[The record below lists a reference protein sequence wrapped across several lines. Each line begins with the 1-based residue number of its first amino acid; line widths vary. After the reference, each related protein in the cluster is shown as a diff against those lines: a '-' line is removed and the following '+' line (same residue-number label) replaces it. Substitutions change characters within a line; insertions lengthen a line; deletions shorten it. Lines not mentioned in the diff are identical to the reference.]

1 MKRVILVMMLLLS
14 INSIKAQNDPVLA
27 GMILLYTENA
37 EKTLK
42 NQELAMMMQTT
53 GHLWTKEEVEATADL
68 QREFNTYL
76 DSFRSILCYAAQI
89 YGFYHEIT
97 LLTEN
102 MGGLIHQ
109 LEKNTT
115 NALAVA
121 LSTNRNKIYREVILN
136 SVEIVN
142 DIRTVCLSKNKMT
155 EQQRLEIV
163 FNIRPKLQVM
173 NKKLK
178 RLTIAVKYTS
188 MNDVWL
194 EISEGTLPMADKTQI
209 IEDAKRRWKQIG
221 RNVRPKNL

>member
-27 GMILLYTENA
+27 GMILLYTEKA

-42 NQELAMMMQTT
+42 NQELAMIMQTT

-102 MGGLIHQ
+102 MGGLIQQ

-188 MNDVWL
+188 LNDVWL
-194 EISEGTLPMADKTQI
+194 EINEGTRPMADKTQI
-209 IEDAKRRWKQIG
+209 IEDAKRRWK
-221 RNVRPKNL
+221 

>member
-14 INSIKAQNDPVLA
+14 INSIKAQNDPALA
-27 GMILLYTENA
+27 GMILLYTEKA

-102 MGGLIHQ
+102 MGGLIQQ

-194 EISEGTLPMADKTQI
+194 EISEGTRPMADKTQI

-221 RNVRPKNL
+221 RNVRP

>member
-27 GMILLYTENA
+27 GMILLYTEKA

-42 NQELAMMMQTT
+42 NQELVMMMQTT

-102 MGGLIHQ
+102 MGGLIQQ

-194 EISEGTLPMADKTQI
+194 EISEGTRPMADKTQI

-221 RNVRPKNL
+221 RNVRP

>member
-27 GMILLYTENA
+27 GMILLYTEKA

-102 MGGLIHQ
+102 MGGLIQQ

-194 EISEGTLPMADKTQI
+194 EISEGTRPMADKTQI

-221 RNVRPKNL
+221 RNVRP

>member
-27 GMILLYTENA
+27 GMILLYTEKA

-102 MGGLIHQ
+102 MGGLIQQ

-178 RLTIAVKYTS
+178 RLTIAVKYTT

-194 EISEGTLPMADKTQI
+194 EINEGTRPMADKTQI

-221 RNVRPKNL
+221 RNVRP

>member
-27 GMILLYTENA
+27 GMILLYTEKA

-76 DSFRSILCYAAQI
+76 DSFCSILCYAAQI

-102 MGGLIHQ
+102 MGGLIQQ

-194 EISEGTLPMADKTQI
+194 EINEGTRPMADKTQI

-221 RNVRPKNL
+221 RNVRP

>member
-1 MKRVILVMMLLLS
+1 MKRVILVMMLLLT

-27 GMILLYTENA
+27 GMILLYTEKA

-102 MGGLIHQ
+102 MGGLIQQ

-188 MNDVWL
+188 MNDAWL
-194 EISEGTLPMADKTQI
+194 EINEGTRPMADKTQI

-221 RNVRPKNL
+221 RNVRP

>member
-27 GMILLYTENA
+27 GMILIYTEKA

-102 MGGLIHQ
+102 MGGLILQ

-194 EISEGTLPMADKTQI
+194 EISEGTRPMADKTQI

-221 RNVRPKNL
+221 RNVRP

>member
-27 GMILLYTENA
+27 GMILLYTEKA

-102 MGGLIHQ
+102 MGELIHQ

-194 EISEGTLPMADKTQI
+194 EISEGTRPMADKTQI

-221 RNVRPKNL
+221 RNVRP

>member
-27 GMILLYTENA
+27 GMILLYTEKA

-53 GHLWTKEEVEATADL
+53 GHIWTKEEVEATADL

-102 MGGLIHQ
+102 MGGLIQQ

-155 EQQRLEIV
+155 EQQRLDIV

-194 EISEGTLPMADKTQI
+194 EISEGTRPMADKTQI

-221 RNVRPKNL
+221 RNVRP

>member
-14 INSIKAQNDPVLA
+14 INSIKAQNDPVLV
-27 GMILLYTENA
+27 GMILLYTEKA

-53 GHLWTKEEVEATADL
+53 GHIWTKEEVEATADL

-102 MGGLIHQ
+102 MGGLIQQ

-121 LSTNRNKIYREVILN
+121 LFTNRNKIYREVILN

-194 EISEGTLPMADKTQI
+194 EISEGTRPMADKTQI
-209 IEDAKRRWKQIG
+209 IEDAQRRWKQIG
-221 RNVRPKNL
+221 RNVRP

>member
-27 GMILLYTENA
+27 GMILLYTEKA

-102 MGGLIHQ
+102 MGGLIQQ

-194 EISEGTLPMADKTQI
+194 EINEGTRPMADKTQI
-209 IEDAKRRWKQIG
+209 IVDAKRRWKQIG
-221 RNVRPKNL
+221 RNVRP

>member
-27 GMILLYTENA
+27 GMILLYTEKA

-102 MGGLIHQ
+102 MGGLIQQ

-163 FNIRPKLQVM
+163 FNIRPKLQVI

-194 EISEGTLPMADKTQI
+194 EISEGTRPMADKTQI

-221 RNVRPKNL
+221 RNVRP

>member
-27 GMILLYTENA
+27 GMILLYTEKA

-102 MGGLIHQ
+102 MGGLILQ

-194 EISEGTLPMADKTQI
+194 EINEGTRPMADKRQI
-209 IEDAKRRWKQIG
+209 IEDAKKRWKQIG
-221 RNVRPKNL
+221 RNVRP

>member
-27 GMILLYTENA
+27 GMILLYTEKA

-102 MGGLIHQ
+102 MGGLIQQ

-155 EQQRLEIV
+155 EQQHLEIV

-194 EISEGTLPMADKTQI
+194 EISEGTRPMADKTQI

-221 RNVRPKNL
+221 RNVRP

>member
-1 MKRVILVMMLLLS
+1 MKRVILVMMLLLT

-27 GMILLYTENA
+27 GMILLYTEKA

-194 EISEGTLPMADKTQI
+194 EISEGTRPMADKTQI

-221 RNVRPKNL
+221 RNVRP

>member
-27 GMILLYTENA
+27 GMILLYTEKA

-102 MGGLIHQ
+102 MGGLIQQ

-194 EISEGTLPMADKTQI
+194 EINEGTRPMADKKQI

-221 RNVRPKNL
+221 RNVRP

>member
-1 MKRVILVMMLLLS
+1 MKRVILVMMLLLT
-14 INSIKAQNDPVLA
+14 INIIKAQNDPVLA
-27 GMILLYTENA
+27 GMILLYTEKA

-102 MGGLIHQ
+102 MGGLIQQ

-194 EISEGTLPMADKTQI
+194 EISEGTRPMADKTQI

-221 RNVRPKNL
+221 RNVRP

>member
-1 MKRVILVMMLLLS
+1 MMLLLS
-14 INSIKAQNDPVLA
+14 INSIRAQNDPVLA
-27 GMILLYTENA
+27 GMILLYTEKA

-102 MGGLIHQ
+102 MGGLIQQ
-109 LEKNTT
+109 LVKNTT

-142 DIRTVCLSKNKMT
+142 DIRTVCLSKNKLT

-194 EISEGTLPMADKTQI
+194 EINEGTRPMADKTQI

-221 RNVRPKNL
+221 RNVRP

>member
-1 MKRVILVMMLLLS
+1 MKRVILVLMLLLS

-27 GMILLYTENA
+27 GMILLYTEKA

-68 QREFNTYL
+68 QRELNTYL

-102 MGGLIHQ
+102 MGGLIQQ

-194 EISEGTLPMADKTQI
+194 EINEGTRPMADKTQI

-221 RNVRPKNL
+221 RNVRP

>member
-1 MKRVILVMMLLLS
+1 MKRVILVMMLLLT

-27 GMILLYTENA
+27 GMILLYTEKA

-102 MGGLIHQ
+102 MGGLIQQ

-194 EISEGTLPMADKTQI
+194 EINEGTRPMADKTQI
-209 IEDAKRRWKQIG
+209 IEDAKKRWKQIG
-221 RNVRPKNL
+221 RNVRP

>member
-27 GMILLYTENA
+27 GMILLYTEKA

-102 MGGLIHQ
+102 MGGLIQQ

-194 EISEGTLPMADKTQI
+194 EISEGTRPMANKTQI

-221 RNVRPKNL
+221 RNVRP

>member
-27 GMILLYTENA
+27 GMILLYTEKA

-102 MGGLIHQ
+102 MGGLIYQ

-194 EISEGTLPMADKTQI
+194 EISEGTRPMADKTQI

-221 RNVRPKNL
+221 RNVRP

>member
-1 MKRVILVMMLLLS
+1 MKRVILVMMLLLT

-27 GMILLYTENA
+27 GMILLYTEKA

-102 MGGLIHQ
+102 MGGLIQQ

-163 FNIRPKLQVM
+163 FNIRPELQVM

-194 EISEGTLPMADKTQI
+194 EISEGTRPMADKTQI

-221 RNVRPKNL
+221 RNVRP

>member
-27 GMILLYTENA
+27 GMILLYTEKA

-194 EISEGTLPMADKTQI
+194 EISEGTRPMSDKTQI
-209 IEDAKRRWKQIG
+209 SEDAKRRWKQIG
-221 RNVRPKNL
+221 RNVRP

>member
-27 GMILLYTENA
+27 GMILLYTEKA

-102 MGGLIHQ
+102 MGGLIQQ

-115 NALAVA
+115 KALAVA

-194 EISEGTLPMADKTQI
+194 EINEGTRPMADKTQI

-221 RNVRPKNL
+221 RNVRP

>member
-1 MKRVILVMMLLLS
+1 MKRGILVMMLLLT

-27 GMILLYTENA
+27 GMILLYTEKA

-102 MGGLIHQ
+102 MGGLIQQ

-194 EISEGTLPMADKTQI
+194 EINEGTRPMADKTQI

-221 RNVRPKNL
+221 RNVRP

>member
-27 GMILLYTENA
+27 GMILLYTEKA

-42 NQELAMMMQTT
+42 NQELAMMMLTT

-102 MGGLIHQ
+102 MGGLIQQ

-178 RLTIAVKYTS
+178 RLTIAVKYTY

-194 EISEGTLPMADKTQI
+194 EISEGTRPMADKTQI

-221 RNVRPKNL
+221 RNVRP

>member
-27 GMILLYTENA
+27 GMILLYTEKA

-42 NQELAMMMQTT
+42 NQEMAMMMQTT

-102 MGGLIHQ
+102 MGGLIQQ
-109 LEKNTT
+109 LDKNTT

-194 EISEGTLPMADKTQI
+194 EISEGTRPMADKTQI

-221 RNVRPKNL
+221 RNVRP

>member
-27 GMILLYTENA
+27 GMILLYTEKA

-89 YGFYHEIT
+89 YGFYHEIM

-102 MGGLIHQ
+102 MGGLIQQ

-194 EISEGTLPMADKTQI
+194 EINEGTRPMADKTQI

-221 RNVRPKNL
+221 RNVRP

>member
-27 GMILLYTENA
+27 GMILLYTEKA

-102 MGGLIHQ
+102 MGGLIQQ
-109 LEKNTT
+109 LQKNTT

-194 EISEGTLPMADKTQI
+194 EINEGTRPMADKTQI

-221 RNVRPKNL
+221 RNVRP